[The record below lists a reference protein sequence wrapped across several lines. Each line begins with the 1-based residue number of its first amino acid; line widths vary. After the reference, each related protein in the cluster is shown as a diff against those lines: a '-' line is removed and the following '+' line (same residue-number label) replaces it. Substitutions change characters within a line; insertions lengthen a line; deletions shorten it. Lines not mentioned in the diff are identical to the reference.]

1 MARGELVRRVDGI
14 GQGSVNGTLAA
25 LLSLTSEAVLAFDG
39 LGRILLANE
48 RAQALLSHEGENL
61 VGGDVRSLFPP
72 AVGTAP
78 KTPFSPADLPFALD
92 GSAGSVL
99 CLCPDGRPVDLALRC
114 VRLPSAGDTYLLV
127 ARQSDSAQ
135 AARGEHE
142 RLVGELSRAN
152 KRLSGTLRIVLETLG
167 SGDVTTLF
175 ERVLEEVTSTME
187 ASGTV
192 FYVAESDGYHLRGVS
207 SSLVGVRV
215 PRFLPA
221 GSTLEALSVRAR
233 EALRLRVLAP
243 GQEELRRG
251 RLTQRE
257 LVNEETREVYRVR
270 ASHLPPFSSLIC
282 VPVWFG
288 GHVIALI
295 EVGWQQAHATRHE
308 DGELLDAV
316 TQYLSVQLVGAFSA
330 LRRHKEEELR
340 ELGIQLHD
348 HVLAADDARTA
359 ISEATERVCRSLG
372 VVALQLVPP
381 GSGDSGFSLELPGGD
396 LRRVGPDLDALLG
409 EHGSDQAAVLPLR
422 LAPDLQEWL
431 QEQGA
436 SPLGALVDLG
446 TLWGE
451 RRVVL
456 LSRPADGEPLDDV
469 EVGFLR
475 TVAQGLGDISRGE
488 EERRQDRRISQALQ
502 TGMKNELQRVP
513 GITAQG
519 IYSSATAA
527 AVIGGDFYDLIRLP
541 DRRSCV
547 IMGDVSGKG
556 VEAASVSAAVRT
568 ALGAYSWQGL
578 SPARMVGLLNDFLL
592 GFSRLETFATLFV
605 GVTDLGAGTLTY
617 CSAGHPPA
625 ILVRSSTSQVEALD
639 VQSGVVGAFHEM
651 RYRNGSV
658 RLEPGD
664 MLLLYT
670 DGTTEARA
678 TDGSFFGEDGLR
690 DAVMSEFPR
699 SFEGVL
705 DRLLARLDTF
715 TERHLDDDVAMV
727 SLRFDDVCG
736 HVGA

>member
-14 GQGSVNGTLAA
+14 GQGSVNGALAA
-25 LLSLTSEAVLAFDG
+25 LLSLTSDAVLAFDG
-39 LGRILLANE
+39 LGRVLLANE
-48 RAQALLSHEGENL
+48 RAERLLSHAPDGL
-61 VGGDVRSLFPP
+61 VGQDVRSLFPP
-72 AVGTAP
+72 AVGSSP

-99 CLCPDGRPVDLALRC
+99 CRRPDGFSAELSVRC
-114 VRLPSAGDTYLLV
+114 LRLPSSGDTYLLV
-127 ARQSDSAQ
+127 ARPSDSTQ
-135 AARGEHE
+135 AAEGEHE

-152 KRLSGTLRIVLETLG
+152 KRLSGTLCIVLETLG
-167 SGDVTTLF
+167 SGDVATLF
-175 ERVLEEVTSTME
+175 DRVLEEVTSTME

-192 FYVAESDGYHLRGVS
+192 FYVAEPDGYHLRGVS
-207 SSLVGVRV
+207 SSLRGVRV

-221 GSTLEALSVRAR
+221 GSALESLSVRAR

-243 GQEELRRG
+243 GQEGLRRG

-295 EVGWQQAHATRHE
+295 EVGWQQAHVTRRE

-330 LRRHKEEELR
+330 LRTHKEEELR

-348 HVLAADDARTA
+348 HVLAAADARAATN
-359 ISEATERVCRSLG
+359 EAMERICKSLG
-372 VVALQLVPP
+372 VVALPLVPAAD
-381 GSGDSGFSLELPGGD
+381 GGSGFSLELPGRGS
-396 LRRVGPDLDALLG
+396 LRVEPDLDALLG
-409 EHGSDQAAVLPLR
+409 EHGADQAAVLPLR
-422 LAPDLQEWL
+422 LAPELQEWL
-431 QEQGA
+431 LGQGA
-436 SPLGALVDLG
+436 SPIGVLVDLG

-456 LSRPADGEPLDDV
+456 LSRPADGEPLDDI
-469 EVGFLR
+469 EVSFLR

-519 IYSSATAA
+519 IYSSATAT

-541 DRRSCV
+541 DQRSCV

-556 VEAASVSAAVRT
+556 VEAASVSAAVKT

-578 SPARMVGLLNDFLL
+578 SPARMVRLLNDFLL

-605 GVTDLGAGTLTY
+605 GVCDLTAGTLTY

-625 ILVRSSTSQVEALD
+625 ILVRAGSCQVETLD

-651 RYRNGSV
+651 RYRNGTV

-678 TDGSFFGEDGLR
+678 LDGSFFGEDGLR

-699 SFEGVL
+699 GFEGVL
-705 DRLLARLDTF
+705 DRLLARLDAF

-727 SLRFDDVCG
+727 SLRFDDVR
-736 HVGA
+736 GAGE